1 MVSSDRGKKE
11 YLNALHVQVGNYEAL
26 SIVVFEITQLLFGG
40 AHCYDCGAR
49 YGFPLSYMQDGTY
62 ASHGQVLWI
71 GFLGDFT
78 IAASVS
84 TIAMWVWHSKKFS
97 K

>member
-1 MVSSDRGKKE
+1 MRFMFRSPITIG
-11 YLNALHVQVGNYEAL
+11 LI
-26 SIVVFEITQLLFGG
+26 IVVFEITQLLFGG

-71 GFLGDFT
+71 GFLVDFA

>member
-1 MVSSDRGKKE
+1 MRFMFRCAIAIG
-11 YLNALHVQVGNYEAL
+11 L
-26 SIVVFEITQLLFGG
+26 SVVVFEITQLLGG

-62 ASHGQVLWI
+62 ASHGHILWI
-71 GFLGDFT
+71 GFLVDFA

-84 TIAMWVWHSKKFS
+84 TIAMWAWHSKKFS

>member
-1 MVSSDRGKKE
+1 MRFMFRSPITIG
-11 YLNALHVQVGNYEAL
+11 LI
-26 SIVVFEITQLLFGG
+26 IVVFEITQLLFGG

-62 ASHGQVLWI
+62 ASHGHLLWI
-71 GFLGDFT
+71 GFLVDFA